1 MAGLISRGFLGRRR
15 PAEVEDRLPPGQY
28 LVTDFPVLSAGPTPH
43 TPLDRWSFT
52 IEGLVRSPV
61 TWTWDEF
68 QKLATQ
74 TYTVD
79 ISCVTKWT
87 KLDTKWLG
95 VSVDTLL
102 AAVQVDPIARYV
114 MAYSDGG
121 YTTNLPLDEMVKGQ
135 AFVAYQFD
143 DKPLEPVHG
152 GPARLVVPHLYF
164 WKSAKWIRGLRFME
178 RNQPGFWESLGYHI
192 HGDRNQAN
200 QELHARAPEVDGP
213 PAGSALRRA
222 AHGPGRVPDGAQL
235 FDRFPARARR

>member
-43 TPLDRWSFT
+43 TPLDQWSFT
-52 IEGLVRSPV
+52 IEGLVKSPV
-61 TWTWDEF
+61 SWSWDAF
-68 QKLATQ
+68 KKLATE

-87 KLDTKWLG
+87 KLDTKWRG

-102 AAVQVDPIARYV
+102 EAVQVDPMGRFV
-114 MAYSDGG
+114 MVFSEAGS
-121 YTTNLPLDEMVKGQ
+121 TTNLPLAEMVKGQ
-135 AFVAYQFD
+135 AFVAYEFD

-152 GPARLVVPHLYF
+152 GPARLGVTPPYF
-164 WKSAKWIRGLRFME
+164 LNSDKKIRGFRLME

-192 HGDRNQAN
+192 HGDPWKEERYSG
-200 QELHARAPEVDGP
+200 D
-213 PAGSALRRA
+213 
-222 AHGPGRVPDGAQL
+222 
-235 FDRFPARARR
+235 